1 MDNSGS
7 GQNTERWTVVDHNL
21 PNVEKAKPPKVGT
34 GTPNVV
40 GAGAL
45 RPHGVCAAVSDEEVG
60 E

>member
-1 MDNSGS
+1 M
-7 GQNTERWTVVDHNL
+7 DHNL

-45 RPHGVCAAVSDEEVG
+45 RPHAVCAAVSDEEVG